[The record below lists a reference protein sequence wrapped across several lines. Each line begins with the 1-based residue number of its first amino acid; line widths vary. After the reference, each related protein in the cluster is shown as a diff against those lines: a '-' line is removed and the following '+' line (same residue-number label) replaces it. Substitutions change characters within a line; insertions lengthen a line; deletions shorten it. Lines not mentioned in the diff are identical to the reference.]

1 MALRGPVIDS
11 AARAAFR
18 ADYRK
23 VFLET
28 EGGRRVLA
36 HLLMACGFF
45 NPDLESARD
54 VHQRNVVALI
64 LSMCG
69 VSVDYPMMVKFVSA
83 LRPIVEAHQEQVLQE
98 QRKEEEGQ

>member
-1 MALRGPVIDS
+1 MALRGPVIDP

-36 HLLMACGFF
+36 HLALVCGFF

-64 LSMCG
+64 LRMCG
-69 VSVDYPMMVKFVSA
+69 VSMDYPLMVKFVSA
-83 LRPIVEAHQEQVLQE
+83 LRPIVEAHREQLQE
-98 QRKEEEGQ
+98 QEKEEEGPR